1 MKTNKITKIA
11 ALSAIAAILQ
21 YAAMFIPFK
30 VGGFLD
36 LDISDFP
43 AIIGTLAMGPVA
55 GVFVEL
61 IKNILHLPVTTT
73 GYVGELANFIV
84 NGVFVLAIG
93 YIYRYNKTKKG
104 AVIALVFGTILMTAA
119 AVLTNRFIMLPMFI
133 KGAPA
138 SVYWNTVLT
147 LITPFNFARGAVL
160 SLITFF
166 SYKKLRVL
174 LKDKTNL

>member
-21 YAAMFIPFK
+21 YASMFVPFK

-55 GVFVEL
+55 GVFIEL

-84 NGVFVLAIG
+84 NGVFALVIG

-104 AVIALVFGTILMTAA
+104 AVISLVIGTILMTLA

-133 KGAPA
+133 KDAPA

-147 LITPFNFARGAVL
+147 LITPFNLVRGIVL
-160 SLITFF
+160 SIITFF

-174 LKDKTNL
+174 LK

>member
-1 MKTNKITKIA
+1 MIEVCIDLYCALRITLGAFFMKEGKEMKTDKITKIA

-84 NGVFVLAIG
+84 NGVQIG
-93 YIYRYNKTKKG
+93 R
-104 AVIALVFGTILMTAA
+104 AHV
-119 AVLTNRFIMLPMFI
+119 
-133 KGAPA
+133 
-138 SVYWNTVLT
+138 
-147 LITPFNFARGAVL
+147 
-160 SLITFF
+160 
-166 SYKKLRVL
+166 
-174 LKDKTNL
+174 